1 MRPCAETE
9 PTRAGPNHVR
19 QGSDES
25 RPPIMQEPMGPL
37 WCDGL
42 SILQPRRRVRSTA
55 EPNTLWQLRLRCAAH
70 GSFAEVHAAIQPVVS
85 VRYRAS
91 GNHIAVSFA
100 LTLSVLRGHD
110 WPARMAILAVVPFA
124 LTAPSPCRKAQ
135 HRTAGSTRPTIS
147 PIGAGTWRLSHVG
160 IMANVNSNSVSSPGP
175 AGAPPWLCLF
185 CSLCSLRAPP
195 LALAP

>member
-1 MRPCAETE
+1 MVRRAFDIASSSTCAI
-9 PTRAGPNHVR
+9 N
-19 QGSDES
+19 S
-25 RPPIMQEPMGPL
+25 RTKYALAAAIAL
-37 WCDGL
+37 
-42 SILQPRRRVRSTA
+42 RR
-55 EPNTLWQLRLRCAAH
+55 
-70 GSFAEVHAAIQPVVS
+70 SFAEAHATIQPVVS

-91 GNHIAVSFA
+91 GNHIAVPFA

-110 WPARMAILAVVPFA
+110 WSARMAILAVVPFA
-124 LTAPSPCRKAQ
+124 FMAPSPCRKAQ
-135 HRTAGSTRPTIS
+135 HRTAGSMRPTIS